1 MDYLYL
7 FFIAFLSATV
17 FPLGSEAL
25 LLYDLSINLN
35 VYTLFLV
42 ATIGNTIGSIVN
54 YYIGL
59 KGEKFLEKKKLLK
72 KEKVLKIKRFFDK
85 YGGYTLLF
93 SWVPIIGDPITI
105 VAGILRYNF
114 KKFLYLT
121 LISKGIRYIFVI
133 ISYYLYS
140 N

>member
-1 MDYLYL
+1 MAYLYL
-7 FFIAFLSATV
+7 FFIAFLSATI

-35 VYTLFLV
+35 VYILFIT

-59 KGEKFLEKKKLLK
+59 KGEKFLAKKKLLK

-105 VAGILRYNF
+105 VAGILRYDF

-121 LISKGIRYIFVI
+121 LISKGIRYVFI
-133 ISYYLYS
+133 IVSYYLYA